1 MKKTILIYESDKENK
16 IGTLKAEGNLLDL
29 IAGAGEIL
37 KEVSKVAAKAL
48 DEEPADIA
56 IRIAGAT
63 IDMLT
68 DEKKGE
74 ANE

>member
-1 MKKTILIYESDKENK
+1 MKKTILIYESDKENN
-16 IGTLKAEGNLLDL
+16 IGTLKAEGNLLDI
-29 IAGAGEIL
+29 IAAAVGIL
-37 KEVSKVAAKAL
+37 MNVSKMAAKAL
-48 DEEPADIA
+48 DEESEDMA

>member
-1 MKKTILIYESDKENK
+1 MKTKLIYEFDNENHN
-16 IGTLKAEGNLLDL
+16 GNLQMKGPLLDL
-29 IAGAGEIL
+29 IAVAGEIL

-48 DEEPADIA
+48 DEEPEDMA

-63 IDMLT
+63 IDMLM

>member
-1 MKKTILIYESDKENK
+1 MKTKLIYELDKENHN
-16 IGTLKAEGNLLDL
+16 GNLQMKGSLLDL
-29 IAGAGEIL
+29 IAVAVEIL

-48 DEEPADIA
+48 DEEPEDMA
-56 IRIAGAT
+56 IIIAGAT

-74 ANE
+74 VNE

>member
-16 IGTLKAEGNLLDL
+16 IGTLKVEGNLLDL

-37 KEVSKVAAKAL
+37 MNVSKIAAKAL
-48 DEEPADIA
+48 DEEPEDMVNT
-56 IRIAGAT
+56 IAGAT
-63 IDMLT
+63 IDVLT
-68 DEKKGE
+68 HEKKGE

>member
-1 MKKTILIYESDKENK
+1 MKTKLIYELDKENHN
-16 IGTLKAEGNLLDL
+16 GNLQMEGYLLDL
-29 IAGAGEIL
+29 IAAAGEIL

-48 DEEPADIA
+48 DEEPEDMA
-56 IRIAGAT
+56 IIIAGAT

-74 ANE
+74 VNE

>member
-1 MKKTILIYESDKENK
+1 MKKTILMYESDKENK
-16 IGTLKAEGNLLDL
+16 IGTLKVEGNLLDL

-37 KEVSKVAAKAL
+37 MNVSKMAAKAL
-48 DEEPADIA
+48 DEEPEDMVTSIA
-56 IRIAGAT
+56 CAT

-68 DEKKGE
+68 DERKGK

>member
-1 MKKTILIYESDKENK
+1 MKKTTLIYESPNNNHE
-16 IGTLKAEGNLLDL
+16 GTIKMEGYLMCL
-29 IAGAGEIL
+29 IIGAGEIL
-37 KEVSKVAAKAL
+37 KEVSKVAAKEF
-48 DEEPADIA
+48 DEEPEDMA

-63 IDMLT
+63 IDMLM

>member
-1 MKKTILIYESDKENK
+1 MKTKLIYELDKENHN
-16 IGTLKAEGNLLDL
+16 GNLKMEGSLLDL
-29 IAGAGEIL
+29 IDVAGEIL

-48 DEEPADIA
+48 DEEPEDMA

>member
-1 MKKTILIYESDKENK
+1 MKKTTLIYECDNENHN
-16 IGTLKAEGNLLDL
+16 GTLKMEGSLADL
-29 IAGAGEIL
+29 TAVAGKILMEI
-37 KEVSKVAAKAL
+37 SKVAAKEL
-48 DEEPADIA
+48 DEEPEDMA

>member
-1 MKKTILIYESDKENK
+1 MKKTILIYEGDKENH
-16 IGTLKAEGNLLDL
+16 ISTIKAEGNLLEL

-37 KEVSKVAAKAL
+37 MNVSKMAAKAL
-48 DEEPADIA
+48 DEEPEDMVTSIA
-56 IRIAGAT
+56 CVT

-68 DEKKGE
+68 DERKGE

>member
-1 MKKTILIYESDKENK
+1 MKKTILIYEGDKENN
-16 IGTLKAEGNLLDL
+16 IGTIKAEGNLLEL

-37 KEVSKVAAKAL
+37 MNVSKMAAKAL
-48 DEEPADIA
+48 DEEPEDMVTSIA
-56 IRIAGAT
+56 CAT

-68 DEKKGE
+68 DERKGE

>member
-1 MKKTILIYESDKENK
+1 MKKITLIYESPNK
-16 IGTLKAEGNLLDL
+16 SHEGTIKMEGHLMGL
-29 IAGAGEIL
+29 IIGAGEIL

-48 DEEPADIA
+48 DEEPEDMA

-63 IDMLT
+63 IDMLM

>member
-1 MKKTILIYESDKENK
+1 MKKTILIYESDKENN
-16 IGTLKAEGNLLDL
+16 IGTLKAEGNLLNI
-29 IAGAGEIL
+29 IAAAGGIL
-37 KEVSKVAAKAL
+37 MNVSKMAAKAL
-48 DEEPADIA
+48 DEEPEDMA

-63 IDMLT
+63 IDMLM

>member
-1 MKKTILIYESDKENK
+1 MKKTTLIYESDEENN
-16 IGTLKAEGNLLDL
+16 ICTLKTKGNLLDI
-29 IAGAGEIL
+29 IAAAGGIL
-37 KEVSKVAAKAL
+37 MNVSKMAAKAL
-48 DEEPADIA
+48 DEEPEDMA

-63 IDMLT
+63 INMLT